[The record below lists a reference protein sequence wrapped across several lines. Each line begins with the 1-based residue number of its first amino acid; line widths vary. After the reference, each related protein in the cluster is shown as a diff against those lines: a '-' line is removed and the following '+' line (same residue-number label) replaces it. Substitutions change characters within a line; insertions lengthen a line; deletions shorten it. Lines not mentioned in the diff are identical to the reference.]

1 MTFGDRGGSAVS
13 EPLCEETYS
22 MERIP
27 TTREGY
33 DKLREEIRQLENEE
47 MPKIAEKIAD
57 ARAEGDLSENAEYHG
72 QREAQGL
79 LQARINRLKAK
90 LASSYI
96 VDKANIPKGVVAFG
110 SIVTVKDI
118 ADGTEEK
125 YQFVGPGE
133 EDYLGEVLKILTS
146 SPLARVMIG
155 KKSGDLVD
163 VPLPKG
169 SRQMQIV
176 SIEES

>member
-1 MTFGDRGGSAVS
+1 
-13 EPLCEETYS
+13 

-33 DKLREEIRQLENEE
+33 DKLREEIRQLEDEE
-47 MPKIAEKIAD
+47 MPKIAQKIAD

-90 LASSYI
+90 LATSFI
-96 VDKANIPKGVVAFG
+96 VDKATIPKGVVAFG
-110 SIVTVKDI
+110 SIVTVKDV
-118 ADGTEEK
+118 AGGVEEK

-133 EDYLGEVLKILTS
+133 EDYSGEVLKILTS
-146 SPLARVMIG
+146 SPLAKAMIG
-155 KKSGDLVD
+155 KKAGDEVD

-169 SRQMQIV
+169 SRRMQV
-176 SIEES
+176 VAIEES

>member
-1 MTFGDRGGSAVS
+1 
-13 EPLCEETYS
+13 

-27 TTREGY
+27 TTREGFE
-33 DKLREEIRQLENEE
+33 KIREEIRQLEEVE

-79 LQARINRLKAK
+79 LQARINRLRSK

-96 VDKANIPKGVVAFG
+96 VDKALIPKGIVAFG

-118 ADGTEEK
+118 SNGVEEK

-133 EDYLGEVLKILTS
+133 EDYEGEILKILTS
-146 SPLARVMIG
+146 SPLAKSMIG
-155 KKSGDLVD
+155 KKPGEQVD

-169 SRQMQIV
+169 SRRVEIV
-176 SIEES
+176 AIEES

>member
-1 MTFGDRGGSAVS
+1 M
-13 EPLCEETYS
+13 EL
-22 MERIP
+22 ERIP

-33 DKLREEIRQLENEE
+33 DRIREEIKQLEDEE

-96 VDKANIPKGVVAFG
+96 VDKANMPKGIATFG
-110 SIVTVKDI
+110 SIVTVKDSV
-118 ADGTEEK
+118 DGSEEK

-133 EDYLGEVLKILTS
+133 EDYSGDVLKILTS
-146 SPLARVMIG
+146 SPLAKAMIG
-155 KKSGDLVD
+155 KKPGDQVD

-169 SRQMQIV
+169 SRKMEIV
-176 SIEES
+176 AIEES

>member
-1 MTFGDRGGSAVS
+1 
-13 EPLCEETYS
+13 

-27 TTREGY
+27 TTREGFEKIR
-33 DKLREEIRQLENEE
+33 DEIRHLEEVE
-47 MPKIAEKIAD
+47 MPRIAQKIAD

-96 VDKANIPKGVVAFG
+96 VDKAAMPKGVVAFG
-110 SIVTVKDI
+110 CIVTVKDMT
-118 ADGTEEK
+118 DGVEEK

-133 EDYLGEVLKILTS
+133 EDYSGDVLKILTS
-146 SPLARVMIG
+146 SPLAKAMLG
-155 KKSGDLVD
+155 KKPGEQVD

-169 SRQMQIV
+169 SRRMEV
-176 SIEES
+176 VAVEET

>member
-1 MTFGDRGGSAVS
+1 
-13 EPLCEETYS
+13 

-27 TTREGY
+27 TTREGF
-33 DKLREEIRQLENEE
+33 DKIREEIRHLEDVE
-47 MPKIAEKIAD
+47 MPIIAQKIAD

-90 LASSYI
+90 LAASYI
-96 VDKANIPKGVVAFG
+96 VDLAALPKGIVTFG
-110 SIVTVKDI
+110 SVVTVKDL
-118 ADGTEEK
+118 ADKSEEK

-133 EDYLGEVLKILTS
+133 EDYTGDVMKILTS
-146 SPLARVMIG
+146 SPLAKSMLG
-155 KKSGDLVD
+155 KKPGEQVE

-169 SRQMQIV
+169 SRKLEIV
-176 SIEES
+176 AIDDASPA